1 MQIKTWTNFS
11 KRVNSTKQPLDSAA
25 TTKDVTLKD
34 MCDILA
40 PSFILNTTDFDINYV
55 QAFGNDYF
63 AQPLNLDGHRTE
75 IKCALDHLGTFKSQ
89 IGAYNGF
96 VEYAASAPA
105 SYIYIDDPR
114 NSGTSEVKTA
124 SATTDPGWTTS
135 NDGTILLAMANCVSN
150 GRGGAPSYYVLAP
163 GDLTAVC
170 AKIFDPIIST
180 NIKNQFN
187 DVFNCIVGC
196 SWLPFSPTWVIN
208 QTGAVALNVYAGN
221 EDLGVN
227 SQLLLNRIWKKRVYC
242 SIPAPLGYGGTY
254 IQSEKYVTATIYLP
268 GVGVCPFSYDIFKE
282 SQVGIAVDIYLDFIT
297 GDIVYYLSTSGPSDT
312 GKQIASYSGNICAK
326 VPVAGVSYDGI
337 GVASGI
343 LTTAGGIASAAMG
356 SIGGLGAIGSGA
368 SQILNSLKVQ
378 TMMTGSNSSPLSM
391 AHNSKIG
398 VTVHQVVPMLGATSA
413 AELDEF
419 RVEQGMPYF
428 KNATVSNLSGYI
440 KFRDAS
446 VSIPGDGAEQD
457 VVNNYLNSG
466 FYYE

>member
-1 MQIKTWTNFS
+1 MQIKTWSNFS

-55 QAFGNDYF
+55 QAFGNYYF
-63 AQPLNLDGHRTE
+63 AQCINLDGHRTE
-75 IKCALDHLGTFKSQ
+75 IKCSLDHLATFKSQ
-89 IGAYNGF
+89 IGSYNGF
-96 VEYAASAPA
+96 INYAASAPA

-114 NSGTSEVKTA
+114 NTPTSEVKTA
-124 SATTDPGWTTS
+124 SASTDPGWTLSTG
-135 NDGTILLAMANCVSN
+135 GTIMLAMANAISN
-150 GRGGAPSYYVLAP
+150 GNGGAPSYYILAP
-163 GDLTAVC
+163 GDLTTVC
-170 AKIFDPIIST
+170 SKIFDPVIST

-208 QTGAVALNVYAGN
+208 QTGAVSLDVYAGN

-227 SQLLLNRIWKKRVYC
+227 SSMLVNRIWKHRVYC
-242 SIPAPLGYGGTY
+242 PIPDPLGYNGTY
-254 IQSEKYVTATIYLP
+254 IQSEKYISATIFLP
-268 GVGVCPFSYDIFKE
+268 GVGVCPISYDIFKE
-282 SQVGIAVDIYLDFIT
+282 SQVGICVDIYLDFIT

-312 GKQIASYSGNICAK
+312 GKQVVSYCGNVCAK

-343 LTTAGGIASAAMG
+343 LTTAGGVASSVATG
-356 SIGGLGAIGSGA
+356 NIGAIGSGI
-368 SQILNSLKVQ
+368 SQIVNSLKVQ
-378 TMMTGSNSSPLSM
+378 TMITGSNSSPLSM
-391 AHNSKIG
+391 VHNSKIG
-398 VTVHQVVPMLGATSA
+398 VTVHQMIPVLGATSA
-413 AELDEF
+413 TELEEF
-419 RVEQGMPYF
+419 RAEQGMPYF
-428 KNATVSNLSGYI
+428 KKATVSSLSGYI
-440 KFRDAS
+440 QFRDAS

-457 VVNNYLNSG
+457 VVNNYLNAG